1 MAVNEVNSKSFMGA
15 GISFPLRVNTQTG
28 RFTMSIHEDNIHESV
43 LLVLQT
49 FRGERVMRPEFG
61 ALAEN
66 ALFSDLSAEVLT
78 GLEESVRA
86 SLEECEPRIMDVEV
100 RAERIN
106 RGRLDINIAYR
117 VRTTNNLFSRVYPFY
132 VLEGAGGK

>member
-1 MAVNEVNSKSFMGA
+1 MAVKDINSKSFMGA
-15 GISFPLRVNTQTG
+15 GLSFPLRVNAQTG
-28 RFTMSIHEDNIHESV
+28 RFVMSSYEDNIHES
-43 LLVLQT
+43 LLMILKT

-66 ALFSDLSAEVLT
+66 ALFSDLSAEILT
-78 GLEESVRA
+78 GLEESVRM

-100 RAERIN
+100 RAERLN